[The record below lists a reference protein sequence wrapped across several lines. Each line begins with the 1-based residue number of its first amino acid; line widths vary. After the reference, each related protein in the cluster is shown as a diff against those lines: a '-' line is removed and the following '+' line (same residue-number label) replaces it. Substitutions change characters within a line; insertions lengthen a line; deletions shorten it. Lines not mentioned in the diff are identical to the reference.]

1 MQYEN
6 IVQKTKEEYYNL
18 HVKFDNN
25 NYLKIDDNNNIEIS
39 IKSRPE
45 NGDANREIIKKLAK
59 HFNIFYKDITIV
71 SGMKSRNKIIKIR
84 KE

>member
-6 IVQKTKEEYYNL
+6 IVQKKDEYYNL
-18 HVKFDNN
+18 HVKFDSN
-25 NYLKIDDNNNIEIS
+25 NYLKIYDNNNIDIS

-59 HFNIFYKDITIV
+59 HFNIFYKDIIIV